1 MTTAELQDLFS
12 TPPASLVWSQSD
24 DGQRTIGASEGF
36 ALDIWPDRV
45 VASALM
51 PPDRP
56 DLAAR
61 NGTLLELLLLALRSD
76 WQTASAWLAQQLR
89 LASRHANYDGPNY
102 TRRVKLLWSRQHS
115 RVTLKVMT

>member
-1 MTTAELQDLFS
+1 MQKLVDLFS
-12 TPPASLVWSQSD
+12 KPPASFAWSQSD

-61 NGTLLELLLLALRSD
+61 NGTLLELLLLALRPD

-89 LASRHANYDGPNY
+89 LAQRRAVFEGPNV
-102 TRRVKLLWSRQHS
+102 TRRVELLWSRQHS
-115 RVTLKVMT
+115 RVTLKVMR